1 MILAKCAHL
10 GISAL
15 DFGGIIQNLRHRR
28 EPKHSDRPVS
38 GPKENL
44 LGLADVPFEGHG
56 PGDLGV
62 EAVFGRSSSFSRHV

>member
-15 DFGGIIQNLRHRR
+15 DFGGIFQYLRHRR

-44 LGLADVPFEGHG
+44 VGLADVPFEGHG